1 MEKYNILLTKSNP
14 DMVHQKFVEYG
25 LDRFATIGMSL
36 NKNKKYVVQL
46 KSNSPSGVYGSKRT
60 YGKKIHFGDIRYQD
74 YTFHLDEIRRDNF
87 RSRNHKWSD
96 AEVFTPMWCSYYLLW

>member
-46 KSNSPSGVYGSKRT
+46 KSN
-60 YGKKIHFGDIRYQD
+60 GKKIHFGDIRYQD

>member
-46 KSNSPSGVYGSKRT
+46 KSN
-60 YGKKIHFGDIRYQD
+60 GKKIHFGDIRYQD
-74 YTFHLDEIRRDNF
+74 YTFHLDEIRRDKF

-96 AEVFTPMWCSYYLLW
+96 AKVFTSMWLSYYLLW

>member
-46 KSNSPSGVYGSKRT
+46 KSN
-60 YGKKIHFGDIRYQD
+60 GKKIHFGDIRYQD
-74 YTFHLDEIRRDNF
+74 YTFHLDEIRRANF
-87 RSRNHKWSD
+87 RNRNHKWSD
-96 AEVFTPMWCSYYLLW
+96 AEVFTSMWLSYYILW